1 MFGKMK
7 FIFVLLLLALII
19 DCKKLRNQSK
29 KSIFCNGV
37 GEKCGAFRKECCS
50 HTCVYDSWYV
60 RKCFSVDCIK
70 EHWYSFT
77 GICAKKK

>member
-29 KSIFCNGV
+29 KTRRCKRD
-37 GEKCGAFRKECCS
+37 GERCGWFRSKCCS
-50 HTCVYDSWYV
+50 GYCIYDAPLAFAGNCNV
-60 RKCFSVDCIK
+60 
-70 EHWYSFT
+70 
-77 GICAKKK
+77 

>member
-29 KSIFCNGV
+29 TTNHYCNFI
-37 GEKCGAFRKECCS
+37 GEKCGAFRKICCS
-50 HTCVYDSWYV
+50 DN
-60 RKCFSVDCIK
+60 CIY

>member
-29 KSIFCNGV
+29 KKRLCNAV
-37 GEKCGAFRKECCS
+37 GEKCGVFREKCCS
-50 HTCVYDSWYV
+50 DNCIYDNWL
-60 RKCFSVDCIK
+60 K
-70 EHWYSFT
+70 FT
-77 GICAKKK
+77 GKCAY

>member
-29 KSIFCNGV
+29 KGIFCAGA
-37 GEKCGAFRKECCS
+37 GEKCGGPFGLDPWGQECCS
-50 HTCVYDSWYV
+50 RTCVIEAWFV
-60 RKCFSVDCIK
+60 GKC
-70 EHWYSFT
+70 
-77 GICAKKK
+77 A

>member
-29 KSIFCNGV
+29 KGRFCAGV
-37 GEKCGAFRKECCS
+37 GEKCGTRALWGKICCS
-50 HTCVYDSWYV
+50 RICVYDSSFADV
-60 RKCFSVDCIK
+60 GKC
-70 EHWYSFT
+70 
-77 GICAKKK
+77 A

>member
-29 KSIFCNGV
+29 KSISCLGV
-37 GEKCGAFRKECCS
+37 GEKCTMFGKICCS
-50 HTCVYDSWYV
+50 LTCVDISWFV
-60 RKCFSVDCIK
+60 GKC
-70 EHWYSFT
+70 
-77 GICAKKK
+77 A

>member
-29 KSIFCNGV
+29 KTRYCNLT
-37 GEKCGAFRKECCS
+37 GEKCGQLREKCC
-50 HTCVYDSWYV
+50 WG
-60 RKCFSVDCIK
+60 KCIYA
-70 EHWYSFT
+70 HWYSIT
-77 GICAKKK
+77 GKCNV

>member
-29 KSIFCNGV
+29 RTRRCNLS
-37 GEKCGAFRKECCS
+37 GEKCGAFRKICCS
-50 HTCVYDSWYV
+50 DKCNYDNWFAG
-60 RKCFSVDCIK
+60 KC
-70 EHWYSFT
+70 
-77 GICAKKK
+77 A